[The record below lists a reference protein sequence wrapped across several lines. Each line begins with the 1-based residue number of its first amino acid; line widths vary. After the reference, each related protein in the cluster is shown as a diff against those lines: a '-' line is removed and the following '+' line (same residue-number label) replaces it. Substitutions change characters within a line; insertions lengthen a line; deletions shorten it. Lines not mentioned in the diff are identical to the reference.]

1 MFMQPGQRSTSPDR
15 KNKGRPNRARTGPVT
30 PVSSRPRRSRR
41 EYAWIAVSVVVA
53 LVMLLPFFG
62 SGVGTR

>member
-1 MFMQPGQRSTSPDR
+1 MQPSQRSTSPDR
-15 KNKGRPNRARTGPVT
+15 KNKSRTNRSRTGPVT
-30 PVSSRPRRSRR
+30 PNASRPRRSRR

-62 SGVGTR
+62 SNVGTR

>member
-1 MFMQPGQRSTSPDR
+1 MQPGQRSTSPDR
-15 KNKGRPNRARTGPVT
+15 KNKARATASRTGPVT
-30 PVSSRPRRSRR
+30 PLSSRPRRSRR
-41 EYAWIAVSVVVA
+41 EYAWIAVSLVVA